1 MATCESL
8 HDYLLL
14 HKRDAFYIQA
24 SLLCISAI
32 LFKRGRQPS
41 LQVIIEKIG
50 LAVLPEEVFMRL
62 VSFASSAIPQVRVGL
77 VQGQEVVDVDLAAR
91 ALNILPYEQML
102 DLIEHQGE
110 SALTLQAILEKAR
123 GRLFS
128 EVRAFANIGAV
139 HDLSSVHLAAPIPR
153 PRKNILCLGRN
164 YYEHALESYQA
175 RGEQRP
181 QGDAPVIFTKAT
193 TTINEPYG
201 QIVIDPALSTQI
213 DWEAELAVIIGKT
226 GKNISEEQA
235 LSYVFGYTV
244 LNDVTA
250 RDIQDR
256 FKQFFKGKSID
267 GYCPIGPWIV
277 TADELPDPQALGLRL
292 RVNGVIKQEGHTRDM
307 IYQVKTIISLLSQG
321 MTLEPG
327 DIIATGTP
335 SGVGFARK
343 PPEFLKAGDVVETEI
358 DGIGLLRNAVVNAD

>member
-1 MATCESL
+1 
-8 HDYLLL
+8 
-14 HKRDAFYIQA
+14 
-24 SLLCISAI
+24 
-32 LFKRGRQPS
+32 
-41 LQVIIEKIG
+41 
-50 LAVLPEEVFMRL
+50 MRL
-62 VSFASSAIPQVRVGL
+62 VSFSTSALPQVRVGL

-91 ALNILPYEQML
+91 ALNRSPYEQML
-102 DLIEHQGE
+102 DVLEQRDE
-110 SALTLQAILEKAR
+110 SLPTLRAIVEKAQ
-123 GRLFS
+123 GRQLS
-128 EVRAFANIGAV
+128 EVRTFANVGAV
-139 HDLSSVHLAAPIPR
+139 HDLGAVHLAAPIPR
-153 PRKNILCLGRN
+153 PRKNIMCLGRN
-164 YYEHALESYQA
+164 YYDHALESYQA
-175 RGEQRP
+175 RGQERP

-226 GKNISEEQA
+226 GKNIAEDEA

-250 RDIQDR
+250 RDLQDKY
-256 FKQFFKGKSID
+256 KQFFKGKSLD
-267 GYCPIGPWIV
+267 GYCPLGPWIV
-277 TADELPDPQALGLRL
+277 TADELPDPQNLSLRL

-307 IYQVKTIISLLSQG
+307 IYPVKTIISLLSQG

-358 DGIGLLRNAVVNAD
+358 DGLGLLRNEVVNV